1 MGTSSDFFD
10 TLKGISEHMD
20 LPQELK
26 DMLPAFMDNT
36 GTMISYGDLDS
47 KSSQELKDMLGLPF
61 IDEQPPGESIE
72 LDEELL
78 GEEVVIWV
86 LEKHNNDVVSDGA
99 VVRVSGVLAEFSDY
113 DVILKDGRC
122 SGSCSVSKQMDGS
135 IIVER
140 EKIISIRRA

>member
-1 MGTSSDFFD
+1 M
-10 TLKGISEHMD
+10 
-20 LPQELK
+20 
-26 DMLPAFMDNT
+26 
-36 GTMISYGDLDS
+36 
-47 KSSQELKDMLGLPF
+47 
-61 IDEQPPGESIE
+61 
-72 LDEELL
+72 
-78 GEEVVIWV
+78 

>member
-1 MGTSSDFFD
+1 MAGRRICAGYYRRYDGKTVYVISTATDAD
-10 TLKGISEHMD
+10 T
-20 LPQELK
+20 
-26 DMLPAFMDNT
+26 
-36 GTMISYGDLDS
+36 
-47 KSSQELKDMLGLPF
+47 
-61 IDEQPPGESIE
+61 
-72 LDEELL
+72 
-78 GEEVVIWV
+78 GEEIVIWV